1 MWQRNKIWLIRVFSF
16 LKLKQLELFN
26 SQALGELFFPE
37 GLDYAQNKATCISL
51 KHGRS
56 IAIQKDAFEWILIK
70 GGGWT
75 WGGPLVYRSV
85 KDEQLVFGLY
95 STQDAI
101 REIAVS
107 RKLEEISDNFPKVLY
122 YKSFKDYMLP
132 DEFDFLH
139 NTVYSDN
146 TPVNPCLLYTQ
157 VKSPLRIADL
167 QFLNDNEKQEVLT
180 FYSSYFKS
188 PQAQFVEI
196 FAEKLGEHIGLM
208 HMNNFINDSLD
219 NDNIT
224 LAAEITDYEWVTA
237 PGIPFP
243 DGSYG
248 DIIPNERKE
257 KEILYALE
265 AVLFLSSILRFKIGF
280 YEIFECLI
288 QGYRKSN
295 ASFITHNENINKI
308 IARAKYI
315 I

>member
-1 MWQRNKIWLIRVFSF
+1 M
-16 LKLKQLELFN
+16 LFN
-26 SQALGELFFPE
+26 NQPLGELFFPQ
-37 GLDYAQNKATCISL
+37 GLDYTQNKAACISL

-56 IAIQKDAFEWILIK
+56 IAIQKDTFEWILIK

-75 WGGPLVYRSV
+75 WGGPLIYRSV

-107 RKLEEISDNFPKVLY
+107 RKLEEISNDFPKVLY
-122 YKSFKDYMLP
+122 YRSFKDYMLP
-132 DEFDFLH
+132 DEFDFLR

-167 QFLNDNEKQEVLT
+167 QFLNDNEKQEVLI
-180 FYSSYFKS
+180 FYSSYFNSTPIDFIK
-188 PQAQFVEI
+188 I
-196 FAEKLGEHIGLM
+196 FAEKLGEQIGLM
-208 HMNNFINDSLD
+208 HAHNFINDSLD
-219 NDNIT
+219 YDNIT

-237 PGIPFP
+237 PGILLP
-243 DGSYG
+243 DGSQG
-248 DIIPNERKE
+248 DIIPNERRE

-265 AVLFLSSILRFKIGF
+265 AVLFLSSILRFTMDF

-288 QGYRKSN
+288 RGYKKSN
-295 ASFITHNENINKI
+295 ASFIAHNENINKI
-308 IARAKYI
+308 IAREKYI
-315 I
+315 V